1 MRAAPGLFSSVVIQ
15 AMNSE
20 SKLHR
25 TLTRVLAPMLLSA
38 SLAPAF
44 AGHYTHFTASLYCR
58 AYEVRQM
65 SDPAWLSNVWSTVG
79 PQLKIDK
86 IYLETHRDRIVVD
99 RDTLLKA
106 KQFFEA
112 RGIRVAGGIATVA
125 NEGNLFQSLCYSTPA
140 DRALLKHVAELSA
153 SVFDEVILD
162 DFFYSNCKCEAC
174 IRNKGS
180 KSWTEFRLEQLDDA
194 AKNLVVNPAR
204 KINPSVRMI
213 LKYPNWY
220 EHYQGLGYNLAAGPK
235 YFDGIYTGTET
246 REPFNND
253 QHLQQYQSYLIFR
266 YLENVAPGRNGG
278 GWVDTGGMRYAD
290 RYAEQLWLTLFAKAP
305 EITLFDLRQAQRR
318 LGPSER
324 AAWQNEHPSFD
335 FDEMVAS
342 VPTNA
347 GPPTVSAATSYVYDR
362 VDRFLGKLGKPV
374 GLMAY
379 KPLNS
384 VGEDFI
390 HNYLG
395 MAGVPFELTPNFPE
409 KANTL
414 FLAESA
420 SCDPEIVAKI
430 KKHLLGGGNIII
442 TSGLLRAL
450 EGKGIQDIAEI
461 RYTDRKITF
470 KDFMQGY
477 GSTLPGTSEMTIPE
491 IDYITNDAWALASAS
506 VAGIPYP
513 LLLQAGYGKGRL
525 YVLVLPEN
533 FGDLYNLP
541 PDILNP
547 IRGILSQD
555 LPVRLEGPAQVA
567 LFAYDNHTFVVESFL
582 PKPVDVKVSVA
593 GESLKLRDLLSDR
606 VLTGAE
612 TPSAVWP
619 RRSAVPDTKRTDFS
633 VTLKPHSY
641 AVFAVE
647 R

>member
-1 MRAAPGLFSSVVIQ
+1 MVFVTMIMESRFSRILTGIS
-15 AMNSE
+15 S
-20 SKLHR
+20 
-25 TLTRVLAPMLLSA
+25 TLLLVA

-44 AGHYTHFTASLYCR
+44 AGHYTNFTASIYCR

-65 SDPAWLSNVWSTVG
+65 NDPAWLSNVWSIIG

-99 RDTLLKA
+99 RETLLKA
-106 KQFFEA
+106 KHFFEA
-112 RGIRVAGGIATVA
+112 RGIRVAAGIATVA
-125 NEGNLFQSLCYSTPA
+125 SEPNLYQSFCYSTPA
-140 DRALLKHVAELSA
+140 DRDLLKRVAELSA

-162 DFFYSNCKCEAC
+162 DFFFSNCKCERC
-174 IRNKGS
+174 IENKGA
-180 KSWTEFRLEQLDDA
+180 KSWTQFRLEQLDDA
-194 AKNLVVNPAR
+194 AQNLVVNPAR
-204 KINPSVRMI
+204 KIKPSVKMI

-220 EHYQGLGYNLAAGPK
+220 EHYQGLGYNLEAGAK

-253 QHLQQYQSYLIFR
+253 QHLQQYLSYLNFR

-305 EITLFDLRQAQRR
+305 EITLFDLRQAQQR
-318 LGPSER
+318 LRSSDR
-324 AAWQNEHPSFD
+324 AAWQDEHPSFD
-335 FDEMVAS
+335 FDEMMAS
-342 VPTNA
+342 VPANA
-347 GPPTVSAATSYVYDR
+347 GPPTISLATGYVYDR

-374 GLMAY
+374 GLVAY

-390 HNYLG
+390 HTYLG
-395 MAGVPFELTPNFPE
+395 MAGIPFELTPRFPDA
-409 KANTL
+409 ANTV

-420 SCDPEIVAKI
+420 SHDPEIVGKI
-430 KKHLLGGGNIII
+430 KQHLLAGGNIVI

-450 EGKGIQDIAEI
+450 QGKGIEDIAEI

-470 KDFMQGY
+470 KDFMRGY
-477 GSTLPGTSEMTIPE
+477 GATLPGTSEMTIPE

-506 VAGIPYP
+506 AAGIPYP
-513 LLLQAGYGKGRL
+513 LLLQAGYAKGRL

-541 PDILNP
+541 PEILNP
-547 IRGILSQD
+547 IRAILARD
-555 LPVRLEGPAQVA
+555 LFVRLEGPAQVA
-567 LFAYDNHTFVVESFL
+567 LFAYDNNTFIVESFL
-582 PKPVDVKVSVA
+582 PKSAEVKVSVA
-593 GESLKLRDLLSDR
+593 GDSIKLRDLLSER
-606 VLTGAE
+606 VLTGGE
-612 TPSAVWP
+612 RSSPFWP
-619 RRSAVPDTKRTDFS
+619 RRSAVADTKRTSFN

-647 R
+647 